1 MVDET
6 PALLGEVASGAP
18 VHGALMGRFKSEY
31 RSQDPWQLEALAA
44 QA

>member
-18 VHGALMGRFKSEY
+18 VPGAFMGGFKSEC
-31 RSQDPWQLEALAA
+31 RGQGPQQLKALAA
-44 QA
+44 HT